1 MVTLANIN
9 LNNIVIE
16 SDSNIDKS
24 KDQELQFS
32 LVTGSDGEDDSSTNE
47 EDGSNTF
54 MEMVSDE
61 PLFKVAELLN
71 GRLKGFIFSE
81 HIFNWFHRK

>member
-9 LNNIVIE
+9 LNNIVID

-32 LVTGSDGEDDSSTNE
+32 LVTGSDGEDDGSTNE

-61 PLFKVAELLN
+61 PLFKVAEPLN